1 MKAIIIGGGIGG
13 LSAAIALE
21 RVGVT
26 TLVFEQADRLR
37 EVGLGV
43 TLWVNAVRALEKM
56 GADGGLLACGSA
68 EARFEVRSWR
78 GELLSV
84 TPFAELKR
92 RLGATVN
99 ICVHRGE
106 LLEQLAGLVDPQRIH
121 CGARCV
127 GFDQDDAGVKVRF
140 ADGREERGDLVV
152 GADGLHSVVR
162 ALLHGESKPR
172 YAGYTCWRGLARFAH
187 KALPTDLAF
196 EVWGPGKR
204 FSIHHCGH
212 GRIFWYGTKNTLE
225 GTADAPDGRKAEALQ
240 CFRNWMS
247 PIPEVI
253 EATEEG
259 ILRNDIVDR
268 RPINS
273 WGRGR
278 ATLLGDAAHPTTPNL
293 GQGACQ
299 AIEDAVEL
307 AHYLGQGGDVPPL
320 LRLYESGR
328 IPRTASIT
336 KQSLRLGIL
345 GQLENPLACT
355 LRDAIIRIT
364 PPAISLRFM
373 ESILRHEVPDI

>member
-1 MKAIIIGGGIGG
+1 
-13 LSAAIALE
+13 
-21 RVGVT
+21 
-26 TLVFEQADRLR
+26 
-37 EVGLGV
+37 
-43 TLWVNAVRALEKM
+43 
-56 GADGGLLACGSA
+56 
-68 EARFEVRSWR
+68 
-78 GELLSV
+78 V

-278 ATLLGDAAHPTTPNL
+278 VTLRPRPTSAKAPARRLRMPSNWPITLAREARCPPSCVGTNPGAFQ
-293 GQGACQ
+293 GQ
-299 AIEDAVEL
+299 
-307 AHYLGQGGDVPPL
+307 PPL
-320 LRLYESGR
+320 QNSRCAWVSWVSWKTLW
-328 IPRTASIT
+328 
-336 KQSLRLGIL
+336 
-345 GQLENPLACT
+345 LA
-355 LRDAIIRIT
+355 R
-364 PPAISLRFM
+364 
-373 ESILRHEVPDI
+373 